1 MAVPSSHPFL
11 SCLDNSA
18 ASWADVTLL
27 VGRILT
33 GLLFLATG
41 WGKLSNI
48 PGAIGYFTGLG
59 VPNPE
64 LWPYVIAPIEIL
76 IALTLIFG
84 LATRYAAIAS
94 FVFVVIATAIAH
106 RYWTYPAAQQAAQYN
121 NFTKNLPIMA
131 AGLLLFIQGGGRYS
145 IDAMLAKK

>member
-1 MAVPSSHPFL
+1 MAAPSSHPAL

-18 ASWADVTLL
+18 AS
-27 VGRILT
+27 
-33 GLLFLATG
+33 
-41 WGKLSNI
+41 I
-48 PGAIGYFTGLG
+48 PGTIAYFTGLG
-59 VPNPE
+59 VPSPG
-64 LWPYVIAPIEIL
+64 LWPYIIAPIEFL

-106 RYWTYPAAQQAAQYN
+106 RYWTYPAVQQAAQYN

-145 IDAMLAKK
+145 IDAILAKK